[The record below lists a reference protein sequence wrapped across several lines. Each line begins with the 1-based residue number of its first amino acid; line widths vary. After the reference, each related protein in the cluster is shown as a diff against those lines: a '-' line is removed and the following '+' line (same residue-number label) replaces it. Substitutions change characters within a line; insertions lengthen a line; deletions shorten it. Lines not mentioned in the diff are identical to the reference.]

1 MADEPEN
8 VMLKLMRD
16 MREEMHA
23 IRADNQ
29 HIKQRIDEM
38 HETLY
43 TSAGIAMHTS
53 VKQDTLTKR
62 IDTLEARLVKLE
74 EKA

>member
-1 MADEPEN
+1 MADQPDN
-8 VMLKLMRD
+8 VLLKQMRD
-16 MREEMHA
+16 EMHK
-23 IRADNQ
+23 IRSDNK

-62 IDTLEARLVKLE
+62 IETLEGRLAKLE
-74 EKA
+74 EQA